1 MKTRASQ
8 VISLAV
14 TVISLAAAVVAAVA
28 LAPLLQQKHA
38 DSAAC
43 RSSAAGWVRFES
55 AGKWT
60 SPWIHIQ
67 TVTQCYSP
75 DGQPSGPAQYVTW
88 NGQTREWTKD
98 RPADTNYVITPERPP
113 APPTGRTSHADPRT
127 SSTP

>member
-1 MKTRASQ
+1 MKTRLSQ
-8 VISLAV
+8 ILTLAV
-14 TVISLAAAVVAAVA
+14 TILVLGGAAALAAVLSPHA
-28 LAPLLQQKHA
+28 QKQ
-38 DSAAC
+38 DDQAC
-43 RSSAAGWVRFES
+43 RASAAGWVRFES
-55 AGKWT
+55 AGRWT

-67 TVTQCYSP
+67 TVTQCYNS
-75 DGQPSGPAQYVTW
+75 DGQPAGPVQYVTW

>member
-8 VISLAV
+8 ILALTATIIV
-14 TVISLAAAVVAAVA
+14 LAAAAA
-28 LAPLLQQKHA
+28 LAAALSPHVQKQE
-38 DSAAC
+38 AAC
-43 RSSAAGWVRFES
+43 RSSGAGWVRFES

-67 TVTQCYSP
+67 TVTQCYRN